1 MAREAIV
8 EWLEL
13 RQEYKE
19 YTRDRC
25 KNGKEDVSAVMN
37 NRMIKKAIQVN
48 DAGRNLQKGDRS
60 GRAVTKGAPTGGWL
74 HCGVAQN
81 LSQIPLGNPS
91 GK

>member
-25 KNGKEDVSAVMN
+25 KNGKEDVSAVLN
-37 NRMIKKAIQVN
+37 NRKIKKAIQVN
-48 DAGRNLQKGDRS
+48 DAGRDLQKGDRS
-60 GRAVTKGAPTGGWL
+60 GRIDVEGQLDLLAV
-74 HCGVAQN
+74 
-81 LSQIPLGNPS
+81 PLGVDEENED
-91 GK
+91 GFG

>member
-25 KNGKEDVSAVMN
+25 KNGKEDVSAVLN
-37 NRMIKKAIQVN
+37 NRKIKKAIQVN
-48 DAGRNLQKGDRS
+48 DAGIDVEGQLDLL
-60 GRAVTKGAPTGGWL
+60 AV
-74 HCGVAQN
+74 
-81 LSQIPLGNPS
+81 PLGVDEENED
-91 GK
+91 GFG